1 MQDYNNI
8 EEYLDIV
15 GGNNGLA
22 DTRNPAR
29 IRSNNFFYRSSQEV
43 LFANALYRRRQL
55 DKSTFLFS
63 PLSVWSQPGAK
74 RRELDFLIFEDGY
87 FINVEI
93 DGESHNKETAFERDE
108 KDRWLN
114 ENLLDQVRIRSYQ
127 HSDESWAEEAVDE
140 ALSRLRKIERRR

>member
-29 IRSNNFFYRSSQEV
+29 IRSNISARSSQEV

-74 RRELDFLIFEDGY
+74 
-87 FINVEI
+87 
-93 DGESHNKETAFERDE
+93 GES
-108 KDRWLN
+108 
-114 ENLLDQVRIRSYQ
+114 
-127 HSDESWAEEAVDE
+127 
-140 ALSRLRKIERRR
+140 